1 MECRPPSGYCHCA
14 SYIIDNND
22 DNEKTNVY
30 GRRDDD
36 DVCLT
41 YSSHQTRCFCQQKKK
56 KKLAQSYENKKDI
69 DDRQLIIFSTSIT
82 VMDNSLALSFVHLI
96 RNYNLRHYV
105 I

>member
-1 MECRPPSGYCHCA
+1 MM
-14 SYIIDNND
+14 
-22 DNEKTNVY
+22 TFV
-30 GRRDDD
+30 
-36 DVCLT
+36 
-41 YSSHQTRCFCQQKKK
+41 SHTRCFCQQKKRRRRRKK

-82 VMDNSLALSFVHLI
+82 VMDNSPALSFVHLI